1 MILINLL
8 PHREAAREKQKK
20 QFVSQLLLSVLLAA
34 VIAGA
39 GYLWLGQQIAEQQ
52 GRNQQ
57 LIEQTAILD
66 AEIKD
71 IASLQA
77 QIASLRARQTAVE
90 NLQAD
95 RNMPVHLLNEVVSR
109 LPDGI
114 FLRSLKQQ
122 DKDVLLSGV
131 AQSQERVSELLRNM
145 ATQESLWLGKPE
157 LVEIVSATVNVSA
170 REQRRVSNFTI
181 RVALKR
187 PIPPKEATSEK
198 ENPKLANANATS
210 E

>member
-20 QFVSQLLLSVLLAA
+20 QFFSQLILSALLGA

-39 GYLWLGQQIAEQQ
+39 GYLWLGQQISEQQ
-52 GRNQQ
+52 DRNRQ
-57 LIEQTAILD
+57 LRDQTAILD
-66 AEIKD
+66 NEIKD
-71 IASLQA
+71 IAGLQA
-77 QIASLRARQTAVE
+77 QIASVRARQTAVE

-114 FLRSLKQQ
+114 FLQSLKQDGQ
-122 DKDVLLSGV
+122 NVLLSGV

-145 ATQESLWLGKPE
+145 ANEESLWLGQPE
-157 LVEIVSATVNVSA
+157 LIEIVSATANVSS
-170 REQRRVSNFTI
+170 REQRRVSNFTV

-187 PIPPKEATSEK
+187 PAQAENNPSTSEK
-198 ENPKLANANATS
+198 PMPAAAGTTTQ
-210 E
+210 

>member
-20 QFVSQLLLSVLLAA
+20 QFFSQLLLSVLLAV

-39 GYLWLGQQIAEQQ
+39 GYLWLGQQISEQQ
-52 GRNQQ
+52 DRNRQ
-57 LIEQTAILD
+57 LKEQTAILD
-66 AEIKD
+66 NEIKD
-71 IASLQA
+71 IAGLQA
-77 QIASLRARQTAVE
+77 QIASLRARQMAVE

-114 FLRSLKQQ
+114 YLRSLKQENQ
-122 DKDVLLSGV
+122 NVLLSGV

-145 ATQESLWLGKPE
+145 ATQQDFWLGQPE
-157 LVEIVSATVNVSA
+157 LVEIVSATAAVSA
-170 REQRRVSNFTI
+170 REQRRVSNFTVRI
-181 RVALKR
+181 GLKR
-187 PIPPKEATSEK
+187 PMSGTDANSAEK
-198 ENPKLANANATS
+198 PMVASVGAIAK
-210 E
+210 

>member
-20 QFVSQLLLSVLLAA
+20 QFFSQLILSALLGA

-39 GYLWLGQQIAEQQ
+39 GYLWLGQQISEQQ
-52 GRNQQ
+52 DRNRQ
-57 LIEQTAILD
+57 LRDQTAILD
-66 AEIKD
+66 NEIKD
-71 IASLQA
+71 IAGLQA

-114 FLRSLKQQ
+114 FLQSLKQDGQ
-122 DKDVLLSGV
+122 NVLLSGV

-145 ATQESLWLGKPE
+145 ANEESLWLGQPE
-157 LVEIVSATVNVSA
+157 LIEIVSATANVSS
-170 REQRRVSNFTI
+170 REQRRVSNFTV

-187 PIPPKEATSEK
+187 PAQAENNPSTSEK
-198 ENPKLANANATS
+198 PMPAAAGTTTQ
-210 E
+210 

>member
-20 QFVSQLLLSVLLAA
+20 QFFSQLLLSSLLGV

-39 GYLWLGQQIAEQQ
+39 GYLWLGQQISEQQ
-52 GRNQQ
+52 DRNRQ
-57 LIEQTAILD
+57 LREQTAILD
-66 AEIKD
+66 TEIKD
-71 IASLQA
+71 IAGLQA
-77 QIASLRARQTAVE
+77 QIASLRARQSAVE

-114 FLRSLKQQ
+114 FLNSLKQENQ
-122 DKDVLLSGV
+122 NVLLSGV

-145 ATQESLWLGKPE
+145 ATQESLWLGQPE
-157 LVEIVSATVNVSA
+157 LIEIVSATANVSA

-187 PIPPKEATSEK
+187 PAQAQADAGNSGNPLPVATGTT
-198 ENPKLANANATS
+198 NQ
-210 E
+210 

>member
-20 QFVSQLLLSVLLAA
+20 QFFSQLVLSALLGT

-39 GYLWLGQQIAEQQ
+39 GYLWLGQQISDQQ
-52 GRNQQ
+52 DRNRQ
-57 LIEQTAILD
+57 LREQTAILD
-66 AEIKD
+66 NEIKD
-71 IASLQA
+71 IAGLQA

-114 FLRSLKQQ
+114 FLQSLKQDGQ
-122 DKDVLLSGV
+122 NVLLSGV

-145 ATQESLWLGKPE
+145 ATEESLWLGQPE
-157 LVEIVSATVNVSA
+157 LIEIVSATANVSS

-187 PIPPKEATSEK
+187 PAQAENSPSTSEK
-198 ENPKLANANATS
+198 PVPAAAGSTTQ
-210 E
+210 